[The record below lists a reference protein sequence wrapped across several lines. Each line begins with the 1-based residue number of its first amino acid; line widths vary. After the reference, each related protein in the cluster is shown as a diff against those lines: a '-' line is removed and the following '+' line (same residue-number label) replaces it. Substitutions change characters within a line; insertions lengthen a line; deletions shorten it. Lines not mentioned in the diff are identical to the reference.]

1 MFKEFKKFIMR
12 GNMMDL
18 AVGMI
23 IGTAFNAI
31 VTSLVNDIFMPL
43 LAWIVG
49 KPDFSDLFVVM
60 KCPEGVATPTT
71 LAEAAEVGAT
81 TWNYGSFIT
90 AIINFLLMAFV
101 VFMIVKAMNK
111 LAEGGKKLS
120 KKEEKK
126 ADPTTKICPFCQ
138 SEISIKATR
147 CPHCTSEL
155 KK

>member
-1 MFKEFKKFIMR
+1 MIKEFKKFIMR
-12 GNMMDL
+12 GNMIDL

-23 IGTAFNAI
+23 IGAAFNAI

-43 LAWIVG
+43 LAAILG
-49 KPDFSDLFVVM
+49 KPDFSDLFIVLSG
-60 KCPEGVATPTT
+60 EGTANT
-71 LAEAAEVGAT
+71 LAEAQELGLT
-81 TWNYGSFIT
+81 TLNYGSFIT
-90 AIINFLLMAFV
+90 AIINFLLMAIV
-101 VFMIVKAMNK
+101 VFFIVKGMNK
-111 LAEGGKKLS
+111 LAEGGKRLS

-126 ADPTTKICPFCQ
+126 AEPTTKTCPFCQ